1 VSSGG
6 CGFVDLFKAEAATP
20 IPTTLTSK
28 AQVPISGASVITPRL
43 VSNTQIPSYF
53 ILFNSY
59 FYLMVV
65 VI

>member
-20 IPTTLTSK
+20 IPTSTPTKLISK
-28 AQVPISGASVITPRL
+28 AQVLISGVSVIAPRL

-53 ILFNSY
+53 I
-59 FYLMVV
+59 
-65 VI
+65 